1 MKTTIHQTAKRAETD
16 SYYESKIS
24 FLEQENKILR
34 GAVTELKR
42 QIEIKEADLK
52 EQEEDYKSLL
62 NEYNTIQDAFVLAK
76 SLIHIPDNIR
86 DMVKELLKARLL
98 IWDKAI
104 TYNGGIFE
112 DVRSKDRKPIE
123 GTDRF
128 EWVTAFADVFD
139 PKE

>member
-1 MKTTIHQTAKRAETD
+1 MKTSIAQTAKRAEAN

-24 FLEQENKILR
+24 FLEQENQILR
-34 GAVTELKR
+34 GAVTELKQ
-42 QIEIKEADLK
+42 QIEIKEAELK
-52 EQEEDYKSLL
+52 GQQEDYKSLL

-86 DMVKELLKARLL
+86 DIVKDLLKARLL

-112 DVRSKDRKPIE
+112 NVRGERRKPIE

-128 EWVTAFADVFD
+128 EWVTAFSDVFD

>member
-1 MKTTIHQTAKRAETD
+1 MKTSIVQTAKRAEAN

-24 FLEQENKILR
+24 FLEQENQILR
-34 GAVTELKR
+34 GAVTELKQ
-42 QIEIKEADLK
+42 QIEIKEAEL
-52 EQEEDYKSLL
+52 EGQEKDYKSLL
-62 NEYNTIQDAFVLAK
+62 NEYNTIQDAFILAK

-86 DMVKELLKARLL
+86 DIVKELLKARLL

-112 DVRSKDRKPIE
+112 DVRSKHRKPIE